1 MVQRLLVPVDGS
13 ELSAR
18 AIEESIR
25 LAQQL
30 GVGITG
36 FVAEPQLVA
45 SLSISTLQEH
55 RKIAVSVHKT
65 RTAEHAQGVLGR
77 FEAQARKA
85 GIDFDGHFTHVG
97 DVDEAIVQA
106 AEQHGCD
113 MIVMATHERGVI
125 EGLLSHSHTKGV
137 IARSRVP
144 VVVVH

>member
-1 MVQRLLVPVDGS
+1 MIQRLLVPVDGS

-18 AIEESIR
+18 AMEESIR

-36 FVAEPQLVA
+36 FVAEPQSMA
-45 SLSISTLQEH
+45 SLSVSMMPEH
-55 RKIAVSVHKT
+55 RKIAVGVHKA

-77 FEAQARKA
+77 FEAQAREA
-85 GIDFDGHFTHVG
+85 GIDFDGHFTHVS

-113 MIVMATHERGVI
+113 MIVIAMHERGVI
-125 EGLLSHSHTKGV
+125 DGLLSHSHTKGV